1 VHTRERVWIDKKST
15 GGLPAHRG
23 QPAHQRSSVRV
34 FECSSSERS
43 KKHRRSE
50 ETAVARQCK
59 VEIQEY
65 AVGVEP
71 CDTSSSGFRLRTMQE
86 HAGYTLNMAVTG
98 SLEPHQAVVHYRTTN
113 EVVVAGVINSEMRTL
128 EFSKITH

>member
-1 VHTRERVWIDKKST
+1 MVFLHIEDNKRINVPAREFWSV
-15 GGLPAHRG
+15 PA
-23 QPAHQRSSVRV
+23 ASVL
-34 FECSSSERS
+34 
-43 KKHRRSE
+43 KHRRSE